1 MPTFFSIQT
10 DFLHD
15 SYYLSSNSFQR
26 IVVDFF
32 QRYYLKKKLINSFVE
47 KNSNR
52 IDTLKLYTERVKWC
66 RSPNAVETMLIVLHR
81 P

>member
-1 MPTFFSIQT
+1 MTVIIFHQ
-10 DFLHD
+10 
-15 SYYLSSNSFQR
+15 
-26 IVVDFF
+26 IVFKELLWIFF
-32 QRYYLKKKLINSFVE
+32 QRYYFKKKLINSFVE